1 MNKIAIIADQ
11 MTAFGGADRQMISM
25 LKIFPKADIYTVLYD
40 KEKYKDI
47 SNTVYSSFLQKFPFK
62 YKLSKHLKIFNPI
75 AYESFDLRGYDTV
88 ISISAGPAKG
98 IIPQIYQTHIAMV
111 MTPPRSLWDHELNVR
126 ATRLKRLYRFVS
138 SILNNYLRIWDITIS
153 KRVDYWVANSNFIAT
168 KVKKRYGVDCDV
180 IYPGIEKKCF
190 KKYSKEDLEEAKQRF
205 NLPDDFILVVSR
217 LYDYKKVDWAIESA
231 KETGENLIIV
241 GSGPD
246 RKFLEKKAKG
256 YDHIRFLGFVKEDDD
271 VRKIYRLAKVL
282 LFCGI
287 EDFGLVPVEAMAQGT
302 PILAYNYGGVKETV
316 LENVCGQFF
325 NSQDEL
331 TKLLKNFDKTRYNS
345 KDIINRA
352 RDFSEEIFLQT
363 LEKYINEKT
372 RASNIK

>member
-25 LKIFPKADIYTVLYD
+25 LKILPQADIYTVLFD
-40 KEKYKDI
+40 RKKYRDI
-47 SNTVYSSFLQKFPFK
+47 TNKVYSSFLQKFPFK

-75 AYESFDLRGYDTV
+75 AYESFDLREYDTI

-98 IIPQIYQTHIAMV
+98 IIPDIYQTHIAMV

-126 ATRLKRLYRFVS
+126 ATRLKRLYRFAS

-168 KVKKRYGVDCDV
+168 KVKKRYGVNCDV
-180 IYPGIEKKCF
+180 IYPGIQKDCF
-190 KKYSKEDLEEAKQRF
+190 KKYPKKDIEEIVSRF
-205 NLPDDFILVVSR
+205 NLQDEFALVVSR
-217 LYDYKKVDWAIESA
+217 LYDYKKVDWAIEA
-231 KETGENLIIV
+231 CKESGTNLVIV

-246 RKFLEKKAKG
+246 EKFLKQKAKG
-256 YDHIRFLGFVKEDDD
+256 CKNIYFIGFLKSDDD
-271 VRKIYRLAKVL
+271 VRKLYKKASVL

-302 PILAYNYGGVKETV
+302 PIFAYNYGGVKETV
-316 LENVCGQFF
+316 LENVCGKFF
-325 NSQDEL
+325 NSKEEL
-331 TKLLKNFDKTRYNS
+331 SLLLKNFDKTGYNS
-345 KDIINRA
+345 QEIENRA
-352 RDFSEEIFLQT
+352 REFSEEIFLQK

-372 RASNIK
+372 SKTNI